1 MEKMKVIYEQ
11 NPALGDAQQVAQR
24 LMENQAKIEE
34 LQSEIEEFKVM
45 MIRLSHY
52 IVSVLRLE
60 TYFLNRRAVFKVS
73 SLVMQ
78 YTIECLS
85 SQGTVYMPHPPNYL
99 IILLFSLIPRLQVL
113 YSSEW

>member
-78 YTIECLS
+78 YTIECL
-85 SQGTVYMPHPPNYL
+85 QGTVYVPHPPNYL

>member
-60 TYFLNRRAVFKVS
+60 TYFLNRRAVFL
-73 SLVMQ
+73 LVME
-78 YTIECLS
+78 YSIECLS
-85 SQGTVYMPHPPNYL
+85 SQGTAYVPHPLNYL
-99 IILLFSLIPRLQVL
+99 IILLFSLIPRLPVL